1 MTKKELLKKLSAGP
15 VRCKINGKLRQLTRM
30 SSTKEAKDFITSL
43 DEGANI
49 GVWDMAEAVVTS
61 IQNKDI
67 ESIIG
72 SGLDKPDE

>member
-1 MTKKELLKKLSAGP
+1 MTKKDLLKKLNAGP
-15 VRCKINGKLRQLTRM
+15 VRCKINGKLRQFTRM
-30 SSTKEAKDFITSL
+30 ASTKDAKTFITSL

-49 GVWDMAEAVVTS
+49 GVWDMGDAVVTS

-72 SGLDKPDE
+72 IGLDKVDE